1 MRSVEVAG
9 GHGNQACYGAD
20 GKLIT
25 SGIAGGTADYRVG
38 NKSNVRTHVREDV
51 YPFLRAV
58 WLDGNPGKRTTMNN
72 ITRPCLYEGDYII
85 KYIQCRPIT
94 PPKESKP

>member
-1 MRSVEVAG
+1 MRSRSVAG

-25 SGIAGGTADYRVG
+25 HGIAGGTADYKVG

-72 ITRPCLYEGDYII
+72 ITRPCLYESNYII